1 MSVLTFTNES
11 FQQNVLNRPTKVL
24 VDFFATWCG
33 PCKILAGTVERVAE
47 EHPDCIIGKVDID
60 KNPELAQK
68 YNVMSVPTLILF
80 DRGVEIKR
88 SSGAIPKEAVAEML
102 L

>member
-1 MSVLTFTNES
+1 MSVLTFTEEN
-11 FQQNVLNRPTKVL
+11 FQQQVLNRSAKVL

-33 PCKILAGTVERVAE
+33 PCKILAGTVERVAQ
-47 EHPDCIIGKVDID
+47 EHPGCIIGKVDVD